1 MIKKYK
7 PRLLTKESEGSSDEQ
22 DNSELTDN
30 ENTLGDVFQAIK
42 RAILTVKEE
51 EGNMESPP
59 LFKTIA
65 IDTG

>member
-51 EGNMESPP
+51 EGNM
-59 LFKTIA
+59 
-65 IDTG
+65 

>member
-30 ENTLGDVFQAIK
+30 ENTFKLS
-42 RAILTVKEE
+42 KEQ
-51 EGNMESPP
+51 SLP
-59 LFKTIA
+59 
-65 IDTG
+65 

>member
-1 MIKKYK
+1 MIKKYE

-22 DNSELTDN
+22 DNGELTDN

-51 EGNMESPP
+51 EDNMESPP
-59 LFKTIA
+59 FLKQ
-65 IDTG
+65 